1 MSSWSLYCIEF
12 TRDDC
17 FFSILFSW
25 GEQTL
30 KGYLSVFLGKSIN
43 VVSLFVFFKERK
55 AAKLSKEALKK
66 LHSETQRLIRGK
78 ETYMVNIEV

>member
-1 MSSWSLYCIEF
+1 MTVSSLSFLVKSRLL
-12 TRDDC
+12 RD
-17 FFSILFSW
+17 I
-25 GEQTL
+25 
-30 KGYLSVFLGKSIN
+30 FLCKSIN

-78 ETYMVNIEV
+78 ETNTVNTEV

>member
-1 MSSWSLYCIEF
+1 MTVSSLSFLVKS
-12 TRDDC
+12 TLLRD
-17 FFSILFSW
+17 I
-25 GEQTL
+25 
-30 KGYLSVFLGKSIN
+30 FLCKSIN

-78 ETYMVNIEV
+78 ETNTVNIEV

>member
-1 MSSWSLYCIEF
+1 MTVSS
-12 TRDDC
+12 
-17 FFSILFSW
+17 
-25 GEQTL
+25 
-30 KGYLSVFLGKSIN
+30 LSFLGKSRLLRDIFLDKSIN

-78 ETYMVNIEV
+78 ETNTVNIEV